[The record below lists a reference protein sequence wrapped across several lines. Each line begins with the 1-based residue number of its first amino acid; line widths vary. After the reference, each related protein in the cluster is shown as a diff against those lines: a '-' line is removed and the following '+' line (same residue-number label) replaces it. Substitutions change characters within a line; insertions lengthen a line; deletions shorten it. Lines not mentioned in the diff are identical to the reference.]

1 MCVGGFGLCWDHQ
14 CCILFTALIHYKD
27 AYDYLQDESFV
38 FVSYCMNYEK
48 YVVFSFLENI
58 FYKFKNLY
66 PNITITKKYFRSDGA
81 GQRFMQKYTSCLMSL
96 MKEEIEWYFTA
107 ASHGKGDIH

>member
-1 MCVGGFGLCWDHQ
+1 MGGGLDYVGIINVVYCLLPEFITKMHM
-14 CCILFTALIHYKD
+14 IH
-27 AYDYLQDESFV
+27 LQHESFV
-38 FVSYCMNYEK
+38 FVK

-58 FYKFKNLY
+58 FYKFKNLH
-66 PNITITKKYFRSDGA
+66 PNITITKKYFRTDVA
-81 GQRFMQKYTSCLMSL
+81 GQHFMQKYTSCLMTL

>member
-1 MCVGGFGLCWDHQ
+1 
-14 CCILFTALIHYKD
+14 
-27 AYDYLQDESFV
+27 
-38 FVSYCMNYEK
+38 MNYEK
-48 YVVFSFLENI
+48 YVVFFFLENI

-107 ASHGKGDIH
+107 ASHGKGDIHWLEGIYKQCIREKNKSTYY